1 MKNAC
6 FFALIF
12 WFGSLIFTY
21 GQSSLDN
28 IPRELRSKIRW
39 MERQGFPAS
48 SYRWTEPK
56 VNLHLQEA
64 LKYRNRSTLYF
75 ASGSGLIFSGGLL
88 TSIGFVGLIFT
99 PVIAAVSLG
108 TQEVDVSR
116 YGAMTIVGGVST
128 AGGLTLLLTKGTSD
142 RKKARMHIQKAQKLY
157 PGR

>member
-1 MKNAC
+1 MKNTC
-6 FFALIF
+6 FFALF
-12 WFGSLIFTY
+12 FGFCSLTSTY
-21 GQSSLDN
+21 GQSSLDD

-64 LKYRNRSTLYF
+64 LKYRNRSTLYL

-88 TSIGFVGLIFT
+88 TSIGFMGLIFT
-99 PVIAAVSLG
+99 PIITAVSLG

-116 YGAMTIVGGVST
+116 YGTMIIVGGVST
-128 AGGLTLLLTKGTSD
+128 AGGLTLLLTKGRSD
-142 RKKARMHIQKAQKLY
+142 RQRARIHIQKAQKLY
-157 PGR
+157 LGR